1 MAGLVEVPEL
11 ADEHGILRSLQP
23 RLDEVERDNHNCI
36 GNLNK
41 AMSEVISL
49 TTVRFAERL
58 VKQIENE
65 AGDDLDNQVAQLK
78 EAEMAHT
85 KMLPKIQSAPDTV
98 TKTTSWH

>member
-1 MAGLVEVPEL
+1 M
-11 ADEHGILRSLQP
+11 
-23 RLDEVERDNHNCI
+23 ERDNHNCI